1 MTDDGRRALL
11 EGLSHEL
18 RAPLQTLLGHVDLLG
33 SGAYGELNPEQ
44 STAVASVQRSA
55 ERILGI
61 ANDVLQI
68 ARIEAGNDEVTLDD
82 VAIDELLAREID
94 DAREAAD
101 KKGLRLTLE
110 CPKGL
115 TVRTDGRKLARIVA
129 NLIGNAVKYTVEGGV
144 TVRALDKTIE
154 VADTGPGIP
163 PDKHDVIFQAY
174 VRLDRTQPGTGL
186 GLAIVSGLAA
196 VLGAR
201 VSVGSAP
208 GGGTTIRV
216 ELA

>member
-1 MTDDGRRALL
+1 M
-11 EGLSHEL
+11 
-18 RAPLQTLLGHVDLLG
+18 
-33 SGAYGELNPEQ
+33 
-44 STAVASVQRSA
+44 QRSA

-61 ANDVLQI
+61 ANDVLQM
-68 ARIEAGNDEVTLDD
+68 ARIEAGRDEVTFGD
-82 VAIDELLAREID
+82 VAVGALLAREID
-94 DAREAAD
+94 EVREEAE

-110 CPKGL
+110 CPAGL

-129 NLIGNAVKYTVEGGV
+129 NLIGNAIKYTEKGGV
-144 TVRALDKTIE
+144 IVRAHDNTIE
-154 VADTGPGIP
+154 VADSGPGIP
-163 PDKHDVIFQAY
+163 PDKHDVIFHAY